1 MKCIYII
8 IKMTSLTVTP
18 HLQLPRETE
27 HFHKQNRWYIWISGR
42 IYSRWDVMTQSGQK
56 SELCWKY
63 PLLTVASIWWGR
75 SAKALQ
81 VHMTFWEKQMCNLW
95 SFVVF
100 LFQKP
105 ANILVM
111 GEGPERGRVKIG
123 KNLLWFSGLQYNYQD
138 YISVLVQNAF
148 N

>member
-1 MKCIYII
+1 
-8 IKMTSLTVTP
+8 
-18 HLQLPRETE
+18 
-27 HFHKQNRWYIWISGR
+27 
-42 IYSRWDVMTQSGQK
+42 
-56 SELCWKY
+56 
-63 PLLTVASIWWGR
+63 
-75 SAKALQ
+75 
-81 VHMTFWEKQMCNLW
+81 MCNLW